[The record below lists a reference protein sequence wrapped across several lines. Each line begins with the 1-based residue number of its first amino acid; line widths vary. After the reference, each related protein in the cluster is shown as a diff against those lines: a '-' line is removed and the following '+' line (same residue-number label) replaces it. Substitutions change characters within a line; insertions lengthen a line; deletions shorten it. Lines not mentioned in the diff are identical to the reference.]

1 MHIKKRNFASYV
13 FLNCITLGIYG
24 LIESVAIGKE
34 INTLCKDDGE
44 EPKLTYIGAVIIR
57 AIAPFIG
64 LIWGL
69 IAGLSSAGSFYW
81 NVRSSIYWYLED
93 GYRAIVVLSAMIV
106 YGAIFTVIGSLIS
119 GIYLNYWW
127 YKQSNRLKLNANR
140 YGLDVKESGT
150 DTFLFRTIINVF
162 LLPIT
167 IMLLVL
173 SFFVPGIIVW
183 LITLGDSIGA
193 AIAALI
199 FALIFLIPLLLFSA
213 ELTTGANFSMYFV
226 FKNLNRYS
234 EVCGNGAEPFDPMR
248 YEYYPSLESKY
259 PNYLPGLI
267 AEKPEP
273 IESIEPGRT
282 RFPQAMGSLV
292 GLTGSCAGYQFDLN
306 AGEEIVIGKDA
317 QYANVV
323 IDETYKEIS
332 RKHVGITY
340 DITTDMYKVIDYSTN
355 GTWANG
361 TRLPI
366 NVESYCGHGTILK
379 LANDKN
385 TFRLG

>member
-1 MHIKKRNFASYV
+1 MQIKKRRFASYV

-24 LIESVAIGKE
+24 LIESIGIGRE
-34 INTLCKDDGE
+34 INALCKGDGE

-69 IAGLSSAGSFYW
+69 IAGLSSASSFYW
-81 NVRSSIYWYLED
+81 NLNGSIYWYLD
-93 GYRAIVVLSAMIV
+93 NGYGAVLVLSSMIC

-127 YKQSNRLKLNANR
+127 YKQSGRLKLNAYR
-140 YGLDVKESGT
+140 YGLDIKESGT
-150 DTFLFRTIINVF
+150 DTFLFRTIINIF

-167 IMLLVL
+167 IVLLVL
-173 SFFVPGIIVW
+173 SFFIPGIIVW
-183 LITLGDSIGA
+183 LITLGSSIGST
-193 AIAALI
+193 IAALI

-213 ELTTGANFSMYFV
+213 ELTAGANFSMYFV

-234 EVCGNGAEPFDPMR
+234 EVSANGAEPFDPMG

-267 AEKPEP
+267 YDKQSVKNGNDDKE
-273 IESIEPGRT
+273 IITQMS
-282 RFPQAMGSLV
+282 QGSLV
-292 GLTGSCAGYQFDLN
+292 GLTGTFAGYQFDLN
-306 AGEEIVIGKDA
+306 SGEEIVIGKDA
-317 QYANVV
+317 QFANVV
-323 IDETYKEIS
+323 IDESYKEIS

-361 TRLPI
+361 NKLPE
-366 NVESYCGHGTILK
+366 NAESYCAHGTVLK

>member
-1 MHIKKRNFASYV
+1 MQIKKRRFASYV

-24 LIESVAIGKE
+24 LIESIGIGRE
-34 INTLCKDDGE
+34 INALCKGDGE

-69 IAGLSSAGSFYW
+69 ISGLSSASSFYW
-81 NVRSSIYWYLED
+81 NLNGSIYWYLD
-93 GYRAIVVLSAMIV
+93 NGYGAVLVLSSMIC

-127 YKQSNRLKLNANR
+127 YKQSGRLKLNAYR
-140 YGLDVKESGT
+140 YGLDIKESGT
-150 DTFLFRTIINVF
+150 DTFLFRTIINIF

-167 IMLLVL
+167 ILLLVL

-183 LITLGDSIGA
+183 LITLGNSIGA
-193 AIAALI
+193 VIAALI
-199 FALIFLIPLLLFSA
+199 FALIFLLPLLLFSA
-213 ELTTGANFSMYFV
+213 ELTAGANFSMYFV

-234 EVCGNGAEPFDPMR
+234 EVSANGAEPFDPMG

-267 AEKPEP
+267 YDKQSVKNGNDDKE
-273 IESIEPGRT
+273 IITQMS
-282 RFPQAMGSLV
+282 QGSLV
-292 GLTGSCAGYQFDLN
+292 GLTGTFAGYQFDLN
-306 AGEEIVIGKDA
+306 SGEEIVIGKDA
-317 QYANVV
+317 QFANVV
-323 IDETYKEIS
+323 IDESYKEIS

-361 TRLPI
+361 NKLPESA
-366 NVESYCGHGTILK
+366 ESYCAHGTVLK